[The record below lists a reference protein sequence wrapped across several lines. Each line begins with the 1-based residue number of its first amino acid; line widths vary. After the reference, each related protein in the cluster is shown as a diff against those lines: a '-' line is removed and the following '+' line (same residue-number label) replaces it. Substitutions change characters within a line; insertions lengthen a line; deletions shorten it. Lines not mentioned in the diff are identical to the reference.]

1 MSNIVVLG
9 SQWGDEGKG
18 KIVDLLTR
26 DVHCI
31 VRFQGGNNAGHTLV
45 AGGKKTILHLI
56 PSGILQPHARCF
68 IGNGVVL
75 DPWVFIKEIDTLAAQ
90 GVEVGPGRIV
100 VSPKT
105 HVIMPYHKAL
115 DTARE
120 ESLSGEKQIGTT
132 GRGIGPCYEDKASR
146 IGVRAGDLADLD
158 LVRAKV
164 EKALVEKNMLL
175 QNLYGK
181 EPVLVDA
188 VMEEIKPVAERIVPM
203 LGDVSSAL
211 EEAIADEKSILFEGA
226 QGTHLDIDHGTYPF
240 VTSSST
246 VAGNAAS
253 GAGIAPRALDRV
265 VMVVKAYTTRVGG
278 GPFPTELS
286 DQDGDHLQQ
295 TGAEFGATTGRK
307 RRCGWLD
314 LPILRESARLNGPTD
329 IAMTKLDVLTGLDTV
344 KVCTAYK
351 FRGETIQYPPQ
362 FEGALAEVEPVYE
375 ELPGWKEDIGGVTS
389 WISLPT
395 NAKEYIRYLEHA
407 LRTPVSIIS
416 VGPDR
421 EQTLIRK

>member
-26 DVHCI
+26 EVHCI

-75 DPWVFIKEIDTLAAQ
+75 DPWVFIKEIDTLTAQ
-90 GVEVGPGRIV
+90 GLEIGPGRIM

-115 DTARE
+115 DMARE
-120 ESLSGEKQIGTT
+120 EALSGEKQIGTT

-146 IGVRAGDLADLD
+146 IGVRAGDLTDLE

-164 EKALVEKNMLL
+164 EKALIEKNMLL

-181 EPVLVDA
+181 EPVRVDA
-188 VMEEIKPVAERIVPM
+188 VMEEIVSVAERIVPM
-203 LGDVSSAL
+203 LGDVSGAL
-211 EEAIADEKSILFEGA
+211 EEAIADDKSILFEGA

-253 GAGIAPRALDRV
+253 GAGIAPRQLERV

-286 DQDGDHLQQ
+286 DEDGTHLQQ
-295 TGAEFGATTGRK
+295 TGAEFGATTGRT

-314 LPILRESARLNGPTD
+314 LPILRESTRLNGPTD
-329 IAMTKLDVLTGLDTV
+329 IALTKLDVLTGLDTI
-344 KVCTAYK
+344 KVCTGYK
-351 FRGETIQYPPQ
+351 FRGEIIQHPPQ
-362 FEGALAEVEPVYE
+362 LEGALAEVEPVYE
-375 ELPGWKEDIGGVTS
+375 ELPGWSEDIGGVTS

>member
-26 DVHCI
+26 EVHCI

-75 DPWVFIKEIDTLAAQ
+75 DPWVFIKEIDTLTAQ
-90 GVEVGPGRIV
+90 GLEIGPGRIM

-115 DTARE
+115 DMARE

-146 IGVRAGDLADLD
+146 IGVRAGDLTDLE

-164 EKALVEKNMLL
+164 ENALIEKNMLL

-181 EPVLVDA
+181 EPVRVDA
-188 VMEEIKPVAERIVPM
+188 VMEEIVSVAERIVPM
-203 LGDVSSAL
+203 LGDVSGAL
-211 EEAIADEKSILFEGA
+211 EEAIAEDKSILFEGA

-253 GAGIAPRALDRV
+253 GAGIAPRQLDRV

-286 DQDGDHLQQ
+286 DEDGTHLQQ
-295 TGAEFGATTGRK
+295 TGAEFGATTGRT

-314 LPILRESARLNGPTD
+314 LPILRESTRLNGPTD
-329 IAMTKLDVLTGLDTV
+329 IALTKLDVLTGLDTI
-344 KVCTAYK
+344 KVCTGYK
-351 FRGETIQYPPQ
+351 FRGEIIQHPPQ
-362 FEGALAEVEPVYE
+362 LEGALAEVVPVYE
-375 ELPGWKEDIGGVTS
+375 ELPGWSEDIGGVTS